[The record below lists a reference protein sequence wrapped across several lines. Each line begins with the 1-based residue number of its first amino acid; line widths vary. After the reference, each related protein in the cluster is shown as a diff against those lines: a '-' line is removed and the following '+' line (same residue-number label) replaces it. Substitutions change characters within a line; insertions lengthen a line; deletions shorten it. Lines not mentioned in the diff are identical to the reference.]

1 MTLHPECRSVRT
13 PFTELRTGWTG
24 AYGYYGSVS
33 TDGFDGAT
41 VTLPLDRD
49 ELVFQGH
56 YRGFPIFAGVFL
68 VETAHRAAL
77 VHTPADVPRLR
88 LARLE
93 SARFLH
99 PSYPGDTLHF
109 TLRWKRDTQ
118 GWVCRVTAATDDHQV
133 ARIRLR
139 YESADAPVAP
149 LPAVGGPAAGEP
161 ASGSRAGLGPLSL
174 PEVMARIPH
183 RDQLLLIDRVD
194 TFHPGDRV
202 TAVKAVTF
210 GEPWYRWLAD
220 EAADPGAYS
229 YPIGLLMESFNQ
241 AAAVLATAERANTDV
256 LADEVLMLGG
266 YTDLAFG
273 TPVLP
278 GDLLE
283 HSVRLARTV
292 DGVQIF
298 EGTTRVRGEVVLTV
312 GAAVLARRPAG
323 ALVG

>member
-1 MTLHPECRSVRT
+1 MIRHPECRSVRAS
-13 PFTELRTGWTG
+13 FTEVRAGRGG
-24 AYGYYGSVS
+24 ADGSPGV
-33 TDGFDGAT
+33 T
-41 VTLPLDRD
+41 VALPLAPD
-49 ELVFQGH
+49 ELVFDGH

-68 VETAHRAAL
+68 VETAHRAAMA
-77 VHTPADVPRLR
+77 HPAGGSPRLR

-99 PSYPGDTLHF
+99 PAYPGDSLLF
-109 TLRWKRDTQ
+109 TLRWTRDEQ
-118 GWVCRVTAATDDHQV
+118 GWVCRATAATEEHQV

-139 YESADAPVAP
+139 YEAADAP
-149 LPAVGGPAAGEP
+149 LPALAAADEP
-161 ASGSRAGLGPLSL
+161 AGTAGLGPLGL

-183 RDQLLLIDRVD
+183 RDQMLLIDRVD
-194 TFHPGDRV
+194 TFHPGERV

-210 GEPWYRWLAD
+210 GEPWYRRLAD
-220 EAADPGAYS
+220 EAVDPAAFG

-256 LADEVLMLGG
+256 LAEEVLMLGG

-273 TPVLP
+273 APVLP

-283 HSVRLARTV
+283 HSVRLTRTV
-292 DGVQIF
+292 DDVQFF
-298 EGTTRVRGEVVLTV
+298 EGCTRVRGEVVLTV

-323 ALVG
+323 VLRA